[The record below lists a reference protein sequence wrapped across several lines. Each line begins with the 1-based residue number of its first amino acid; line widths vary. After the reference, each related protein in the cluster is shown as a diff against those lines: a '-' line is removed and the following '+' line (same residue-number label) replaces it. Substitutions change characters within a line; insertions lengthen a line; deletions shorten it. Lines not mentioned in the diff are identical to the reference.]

1 MLAYPIVLYPLIQ
14 SLDHLQESAHHGART
29 AASHVH
35 GFDAPLLDAAQDD
48 AQFPTASTSANAST
62 AASTAAS
69 TSARRAAF
77 VRRMLQSLL
86 VISSTILIA
95 VLIGRRLNVVISA
108 LGGTVGAALVCWFP
122 SALLVA
128 QGRHAERAHLD
139 SPTTALGR
147 AGRAGAVAMLVM
159 LGLLAALGT
168 AATIMAHAQDNAQG
182 SAHDS
187 AHGRARADV
196 FTVGRQLGTPFP
208 TAALPRALLWLSFPT
223 AALPRALLWLSRAS
237 VALALGYF
245 GRRLLT
251 WVPSRFRQFRPL
263 LKWVP
268 SRFRQFRPR
277 LKLVPLGPN
286 LGVQACDPNLGVQA
300 CELSPSTVA
309 GLSDDDPRL
318 WELGEALREH
328 SLLRLRRV
336 NATEP
341 PLTPQQLRNVYVKVH
356 RACHPSVPLI
366 LPKPR
371 ANVATA
377 ASPMAAMAAVGSD
390 QRVHASAHHSGAD
403 PRARRNLRNLR
414 GETFSDFPE
423 TNVLGFAEEVTW
435 HGLRG
440 RLEPTAWWEKIA
452 TDCD

>member
-108 LGGTVGAALVCWFP
+108 LGGTVGAVLVCWFP

-187 AHGRARADV
+187 AHGSARADV
-196 FTVGRQLGTPFP
+196 FTVGRQLGTP
-208 TAALPRALLWLSFPT
+208 FPT

-423 TNVLGFAEEVTW
+423 TNVLGFAEDVTW

>member
-108 LGGTVGAALVCWFP
+108 LGGTVGAVLVCWFP

-187 AHGRARADV
+187 AHGSARADV
-196 FTVGRQLGTPFP
+196 FTVGRQLGTP
-208 TAALPRALLWLSFPT
+208 FPT

-251 WVPSRFRQFRPL
+251 
-263 LKWVP
+263 WVP

-423 TNVLGFAEEVTW
+423 TNVLGFAEDVTW

>member
-108 LGGTVGAALVCWFP
+108 LGGTVGAVLVCWFP

-187 AHGRARADV
+187 AHGSARADV
-196 FTVGRQLGTPFP
+196 FTVGRQLGTP
-208 TAALPRALLWLSFPT
+208 FPT

-423 TNVLGFAEEVTW
+423 TNVLGFAEDVTW

-452 TDCD
+452 TECD

>member
-48 AQFPTASTSANAST
+48 AQLPTASTSANAST

-108 LGGTVGAALVCWFP
+108 LGGTVGAVLVCWFP

-187 AHGRARADV
+187 AHGSARADV
-196 FTVGRQLGTPFP
+196 FTVGRQLGTP
-208 TAALPRALLWLSFPT
+208 FPT

-423 TNVLGFAEEVTW
+423 TNVLGFAEDVTW

>member
-187 AHGRARADV
+187 AHGSARADV
-196 FTVGRQLGTPFP
+196 FTVGRQLGTP
-208 TAALPRALLWLSFPT
+208 FPT

-245 GRRLLT
+245 GRRLLK

-263 LKWVP
+263 LKWVL

-423 TNVLGFAEEVTW
+423 TNVLGFAEDVTW

-440 RLEPTAWWEKIA
+440 RLEPTAWGEKIA

>member
-48 AQFPTASTSANAST
+48 AQLPTASTSANAST

-108 LGGTVGAALVCWFP
+108 LGGTVGAVLVCWFP

-187 AHGRARADV
+187 AHGSARADV
-196 FTVGRQLGTPFP
+196 FTVGRQLGTP
-208 TAALPRALLWLSFPT
+208 FPT

-245 GRRLLT
+245 GRRLL
-251 WVPSRFRQFRPL
+251 
-263 LKWVP
+263 KWVP
-268 SRFRQFRPR
+268 SWFRQFRPR

-423 TNVLGFAEEVTW
+423 TNVLGFAEDVTW

-440 RLEPTAWWEKIA
+440 RLEPTAWWEKIGWH
-452 TDCD
+452 

>member
-108 LGGTVGAALVCWFP
+108 LGGTVGAVLVCWFP

-187 AHGRARADV
+187 AHGSARADV
-196 FTVGRQLGTPFP
+196 FTVGRQLGTP
-208 TAALPRALLWLSFPT
+208 FPT

-440 RLEPTAWWEKIA
+440 RLEPTAGWEKIA

>member
-48 AQFPTASTSANAST
+48 AQFPTASTSAQDDAQLPTASTSANAST

-108 LGGTVGAALVCWFP
+108 LGGTVGAVLVCWFP

-187 AHGRARADV
+187 AHGSARADV
-196 FTVGRQLGTPFP
+196 FTVGRQLGTP
-208 TAALPRALLWLSFPT
+208 FPT

-263 LKWVP
+263 LK
-268 SRFRQFRPR
+268 
-277 LKLVPLGPN
+277 LVPLDPN

-423 TNVLGFAEEVTW
+423 TNVLGFAEDVTW

>member
-108 LGGTVGAALVCWFP
+108 LGGTVGAVLVCWFP

-187 AHGRARADV
+187 AHGSARADV
-196 FTVGRQLGTPFP
+196 FTVGRQLGTP
-208 TAALPRALLWLSFPT
+208 FPT

-251 WVPSRFRQFRPL
+251 WVPSRFRQFRPLLKWVPSRFRQFRPL

-377 ASPMAAMAAVGSD
+377 ASPMAAMAAEGSD

-403 PRARRNLRNLR
+403 PRARRNLHNLR

-423 TNVLGFAEEVTW
+423 TNVLGFAEDVTW